1 MVTWDIIFWVFI
13 LIFLVVPVIYSFSGA
28 FRYYVKIGIYYAIVL
43 SLATFICIAGWYKPF
58 HVDNYKI
65 LKHSFWCVKYIL
77 GIEMEVRGKKHLD
90 IIDGPYIITCNHQS
104 SLDFMG
110 MMEIWPDRCTSLAK
124 KELRYAG
131 VFGVA
136 AWLCGTVFIDRL
148 NHEKA
153 LKTMVDTAN
162 TIKEKNIRLY
172 TFPEGTRNRD
182 GHMLPFKK
190 GVFHLAVQ
198 SQVPIIPVIFSSFQQ
213 FYNKSDKRLE
223 TGKVIIS
230 ILPPIY
236 TKGLKST
243 DVTDLCNKVRN
254 QMEDVYYQTSLE
266 VTPSLNANGHS
277 MSHNERRSLSAS
289 LEGNGVTI
297 LERIEEESLETS
309 VETLSPDISPT
320 ERQKNLADRIV
331 KRTVADAQETIR
343 EMIKKNKV
351 NSTEQL
357 AQEIV
362 DQTVREAQ
370 ELIRERTHVQPPQEQ
385 DDSERA

>member
-1 MVTWDIIFWVFI
+1 M
-13 LIFLVVPVIYSFSGA
+13 
-28 FRYYVKIGIYYAIVL
+28 
-43 SLATFICIAGWYKPF
+43 
-58 HVDNYKI
+58 
-65 LKHSFWCVKYIL
+65 KYIL
-77 GIEMEVRGKKHLD
+77 GIEMEVRGKKNLD

-136 AWLCGTVFIDRL
+136 AWLCGTIFIDRL

-162 TIKEKNIRLY
+162 TIKERNIRLY

-213 FYNKSDKRLE
+213 FYNKNDKRLE

-236 TKGLKST
+236 TENLKAT

-254 QMEDVYYQTSLE
+254 QMEEVYYKTSLE
-266 VTPSLNANGHS
+266 ISPSMNTNGHYTHS
-277 MSHNERRSLSAS
+277 ERRSPLSS
-289 LEGNGVTI
+289 SVSSIEGSGGLTI
-297 LERIEEESLETS
+297 LERIEEESPEAS

-320 ERQKNLADRIV
+320 ERQKILADKIV
-331 KRTVADAQETIR
+331 EQTVADAQETIR
-343 EMIKKNKV
+343 DMINKNKT
-351 NSTEQL
+351 NSAEEL

-362 DQTVREAQ
+362 DKTVREAQ
-370 ELIRERTHVQPPQEQ
+370 DFIIESSHAGSLSGK
-385 DDSERA
+385 DDSG